1 LKTVLL
7 DTDILIEVL
16 RQRDETLLEE
26 WRRLGRSAELV
37 LYTPVTMAELWHG
50 LRPGEEAAVSK
61 ILETLTCIPLDA
73 EIGRRAGGYLRQF
86 HRSHGLDIG
95 DALIAAAAAVHGCAL
110 WTRNRKHYPMKD
122 IELI

>member
-1 LKTVLL
+1 MKTVLL

-16 RQRDETLLEE
+16 RQRGAAILAQ
-26 WRRLGRSAELV
+26 WRRITGGTEPV
-37 LYTPVTMAELWHG
+37 LYTPVTTAELWHG
-50 LRPGEEAAVSK
+50 LRQGEEAAVREV
-61 ILETLTCIPLDA
+61 LETLICVPLND
-73 EIGRRAGGYLRQF
+73 EIGRRAGSYLRQF